1 MQRIIRQPSFD
12 EFLLNPNHKK
22 HHQMDLLFS
31 LDPASEEI
39 DLTEYSPPSPVESSA
54 SSASM
59 VEEELDSIFDEVLS
73 GASPIGSP
81 CLSHDMSHDN
91 VTLPDID
98 AIQPT
103 LNSIYE
109 DVIEPKVEPQP
120 ENQHNNTDEIDYMV
134 VDPVAAPFKPKAR
147 TRTAA
152 TSLDERKQRKRNSNM
167 MSSRKY
173 RQKIKNKESDLLTT
187 LNELNQKKRTIELDL
202 AKTKAVNSFLVEQLR
217 GKFGSLIYF

>member
-12 EFLLNPNHKK
+12 EFPLNPIHKK

-31 LDPASEEI
+31 LDPASEDI

-73 GASPIGSP
+73 GASPIASP
-81 CLSHDMSHDN
+81 SMSNDN
-91 VTLPDID
+91 FTLPELD

-103 LNSIYE
+103 LNSIYK
-109 DVIEPKVEPQP
+109 DVIEPKVEPRP
-120 ENQHNNTDEIDYMV
+120 EHQHNKPDEIDYMV
-134 VDPVAAPFKPKAR
+134 VDPVVAPFKPKSRGRA
-147 TRTAA
+147 AA